1 MDKFYN
7 GLIVSKNYLFEKS
20 GLKIDILNYMYYLL
34 LVSFLFSYMMKVWIL
49 HIILVYLQNS
59 VIPVLLG

>member
-7 GLIVSKNYLFEKS
+7 GLIVSKNYLFGKS

-34 LVSFLFSYMMKVWIL
+34 LVSFLFSYMMKVWIP